1 MKRIAALMAIVS
13 IAIGANAQ
21 QSLSM
26 PDVRAQLIEQLRHEG
41 DDGSTK
47 ASPSHSAPRR
57 IIQDRPAGVTRA
69 YYRSGSAVGRGM
81 AEVFDQIEEMAMFVC
96 FADDGET
103 VYLQNPI
110 SGAFLDTWLRGSLSQ
125 DGRTITLPLGQE
137 MWNYGSY
144 GLKIQMVDLQT
155 EDGISATLDYTA
167 TEATFTLSEDRNTIT
182 LDNSS
187 ATHALGI
194 CYTDDDAF
202 VGFADFGTVYTFRGD
217 EMLRLPEGLDAEPY
231 VAGGTFYDIQYEAES
246 YVENDFALLAR
257 DGNTVYMRGYNSLVN
272 DAWIRGEFDA
282 DGNLVVPKSQVVGTR
297 GGYPLFFCSIDDSKK
312 HTADALFTYDA
323 STRTFEATDYIF
335 INADKEDLM
344 HFGYYK
350 TLKYTPASRHDGS
363 YQISDAAII
372 RFRPEGE
379 QRAYMRN
386 GFAYGYNGERVY
398 LTSQGGM
405 PMNIV
410 FGDNHEVFMQEPI
423 SYAEGGNWVKGTL
436 SDDGTKITMP
446 LGQRTYHDNYEN
458 FDYATAVL
466 RWNAEKDDYV
476 IDENIAEV
484 TFTIDGDC
492 IRLDDCN
499 AYTIYGLIYT
509 DDYKWSGFGDYR
521 VTYQPVPVST
531 TAMPEGVEQE
541 PWVLLYTDMY
551 GTQMGQMVSVAFTD
565 HQLYVQGIYSKDPE
579 GVVVGDIEGERVT
592 FASDQYL
599 GNGSGLYTFLD
610 GGIVLPVI
618 GTQGSYADYDYAESV
633 TFVLDRENRKLT
645 IEAEDGCMFVNAGR
659 GSDLVSYMVT
669 FADPTFKYY
678 VERASVP
685 EDPEFRALDDTFY
698 ETDTETLCNF
708 VISPFDVDGEYI
720 NVDNLYYQIFRIS
733 NLESELVELSA
744 ENYENLSVNL
754 VRIPYTFTDNYD
766 FGPAGSYFYFYKEYE
781 DLGVQVI
788 NTSCGQEKFSN
799 IVWYYNGTQEG
810 SGSSAI
816 TTVRSSRDEAIYD
829 LSGLRHNHLQPGL
842 YVVGGRKVLVR

>member
-1 MKRIAALMAIVS
+1 MAVVS
-13 IAIGANAQ
+13 IAISSNAQ
-21 QSLSM
+21 QSQHAQ
-26 PDVRAQLIEQLRHEG
+26 DVRTQLIEQLRHEG
-41 DDGSTK
+41 DCGSAT
-47 ASPSHSAPRR
+47 ATPRHSSPRR
-57 IIQDRPAGVTRA
+57 IIQDRPAGTTRA

-81 AEVFDQIEEMAMFVC
+81 AEVYEQIEEMAMFVC

-103 VYLQNPI
+103 VYLQNPV

-125 DGRTITLPLGQE
+125 DGRTITLPMGQE

-155 EDGISATLDYTA
+155 EGGISATLDYTA

-182 LDNSS
+182 LDNTSDS
-187 ATHALGI
+187 HALGI
-194 CYTDDDAF
+194 CYTDDDSF
-202 VGFADFGTVYTFRGD
+202 VGFADFGTVYTFKGD
-217 EMLRLPEGLDAEPY
+217 EMLRLPDALDAEPY
-231 VAGGTFYDIQYEAES
+231 VAGGLFYDIQYEAES

-282 DGNLVVPKSQVVGTR
+282 NGNLVVPKSQVVGTR
-297 GGYPLFFCSIDDSKK
+297 GGYPLFFCSMDASKN
-312 HTADALFTYDA
+312 HTADAVFTYDEA
-323 STRTFEATDYIF
+323 TRTFEAKDYIF
-335 INADKEDLM
+335 INSDKEDLM

-379 QRAYMRN
+379 QKAYMRN
-386 GFAYGYNGERVY
+386 GYAYGYNGERVY

-466 RWNAEKDDYV
+466 HWNAEKDDYV
-476 IDENIAEV
+476 IDEDIAEV

-492 IRLDDCN
+492 IRLDNCN

-509 DDYKWSGFGDYR
+509 DDYKWSGFGDYQ
-521 VTYQPVPVST
+521 VIYEPVPVGKAT
-531 TAMPEGVEQE
+531 MPEGEEQE
-541 PWVLLYTDMY
+541 PWVLLYTDIN

-565 HQLYVQGIYSKDPE
+565 DHIYVRGIYSKDPE
-579 GVVVGDIEGERVT
+579 GVVVGNIDGERVT
-592 FASDQYL
+592 FVSDQYL
-599 GNGSGLYTFLD
+599 GNGSGLYTFFD
-610 GGIVLPVI
+610 GGVVLPVI
-618 GTQGSYADYDYAESV
+618 GTDGTNADYDYSEAV
-633 TFVLDRENRKLT
+633 TFVLDRANRKLT
-645 IEAEDGCMFVNAGR
+645 IASEEGCMFVNAGR
-659 GSDLVSYMVT
+659 GADLVSYMKT
-669 FADPTFKYY
+669 FANPTFKYY
-678 VERASVP
+678 VERASIP
-685 EDPEFRALDDTFY
+685 EDPVFEGLDDAFY

-708 VISPFDVDGEYI
+708 IISPFDIDGEYI
-720 NVDNLYYQIFRIS
+720 NVDNLYYQIYRLV
-733 NLESELVELSA
+733 NHESELVELTA
-744 ENYENLSVNL
+744 DKYENLSTDL
-754 VRIPYTFTDNYD
+754 VRVPYTFTDNYD
-766 FGPAGSYFYFYKEYE
+766 FGPAGSYFYCYQQYD
-781 DLGVQVI
+781 DLGIQVI
-788 NTSCGQEKFSN
+788 NTSCGQELFSN
-799 IVWYYNGTQEG
+799 IVWFYNGTQEG

-816 TTVRSSRDEAIYD
+816 TTVRTSRDDAIYD
-829 LSGLRHNHLQPGL
+829 LSGQRHTHLQPGL
-842 YVVGGRKVLVR
+842 NIVGGRKVLVRAAR